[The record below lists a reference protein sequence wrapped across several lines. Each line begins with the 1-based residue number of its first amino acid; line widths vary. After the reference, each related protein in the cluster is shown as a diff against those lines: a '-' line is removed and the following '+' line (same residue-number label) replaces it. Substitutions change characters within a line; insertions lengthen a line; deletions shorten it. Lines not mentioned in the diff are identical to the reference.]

1 VGSLRELFQE
11 VAMRHVVSALVL
23 LSLVAACADQDD
35 EAASSEAGAPAVST
49 EADIQA
55 ISAVRDLEV
64 AAFTSGGEFSYL
76 ADDAVLMPPNAPR
89 VVGIEAIGAWAA
101 EFANQVTF
109 NNLDYTES
117 DIVIAGNWAIERY
130 AASVTMT
137 PAGDGDPVSGTNKGI
152 HIYKRQ
158 ADGSWKM
165 VQDVWNSDQ
174 AH

>member
-1 VGSLRELFQE
+1 
-11 VAMRHVVSALVL
+11 M
-23 LSLVAACADQDD
+23 
-35 EAASSEAGAPAVST
+35 
-49 EADIQA
+49 QA
-55 ISAVRDLEV
+55 IAAVRDLEV
-64 AAFTSGGEFSYL
+64 AAFTSGGDFSSYL
-76 ADDAVLMPPNAPR
+76 AADAVLMPPNAPR

-109 NNLDYTES
+109 DSLDYTES
-117 DIVIAGNWAIERY
+117 EIVIAGDWAIERY

-137 PAGDGDPVSGTNKGI
+137 PAGGDPVSGTNKGI

-174 AH
+174 AN